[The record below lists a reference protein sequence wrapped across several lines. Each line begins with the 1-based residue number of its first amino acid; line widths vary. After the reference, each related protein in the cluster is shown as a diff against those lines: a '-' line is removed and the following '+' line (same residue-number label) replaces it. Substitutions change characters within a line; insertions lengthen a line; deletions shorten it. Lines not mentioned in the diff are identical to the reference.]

1 MGATDTLAADSP
13 QLTRSS
19 REPDTVERLTAAD
32 LTMLWEDDFG
42 WPQDIGV
49 IAVLDGT
56 PLYDAAGRLRIE
68 MVRDAIARRLH
79 LVPRL
84 RQVLYRPM
92 WGLGRPLWVDV
103 QTFDIARHVRVQPL
117 PAGSGEEQLVRACE
131 RLHARRLDQSRPL
144 WELWLLPGL
153 LAGRVGMFM
162 KIHHAIADGVAGT
175 ALIGALLGPE
185 PERDGP
191 PPPWTPRPVPTRR
204 KLLVDNVVRHG
215 TALSTS
221 LVHLAHPMRTWRR
234 LSLGWREFREVFGD
248 PAPRTSL
255 NRPIGSVRRFG
266 VCRSRLDLAK
276 DVAHAASAT
285 VNDLVLAAIAGGLR
299 ELLQSRGEPVDSL
312 VLRAMVPVSLRH
324 GPSAPQG
331 NLDGGMVV
339 PVPVGEPE
347 TGRRLRLIA
356 AATARCKTRVMRPP
370 ETGFLASAIVRKG
383 MLRMMRRQRLAN
395 VYVTN
400 VPGPRVPLHLGGARL
415 LEMFPVVPLSGN
427 LTLGVGVLSYAGQ
440 LNFTVITDQDGSDDQ
455 KVFLAGLQRAL
466 DSVAGH
472 AIRHKGPGIDSEWL

>member
-131 RLHARRLDQSRPL
+131 RLHARRLDLSRPL
-144 WELWLLPGL
+144 WDLWLLPGL

-162 KIHHAIADGVAGT
+162 KIHHAIADGV
-175 ALIGALLGPE
+175 
-185 PERDGP
+185 
-191 PPPWTPRPVPTRR
+191 
-204 KLLVDNVVRHG
+204 
-215 TALSTS
+215 
-221 LVHLAHPMRTWRR
+221 
-234 LSLGWREFREVFGD
+234 
-248 PAPRTSL
+248 
-255 NRPIGSVRRFG
+255 
-266 VCRSRLDLAK
+266 
-276 DVAHAASAT
+276 
-285 VNDLVLAAIAGGLR
+285 
-299 ELLQSRGEPVDSL
+299 
-312 VLRAMVPVSLRH
+312 
-324 GPSAPQG
+324 
-331 NLDGGMVV
+331 
-339 PVPVGEPE
+339 
-347 TGRRLRLIA
+347 
-356 AATARCKTRVMRPP
+356 
-370 ETGFLASAIVRKG
+370 
-383 MLRMMRRQRLAN
+383 
-395 VYVTN
+395 
-400 VPGPRVPLHLGGARL
+400 
-415 LEMFPVVPLSGN
+415 
-427 LTLGVGVLSYAGQ
+427 
-440 LNFTVITDQDGSDDQ
+440 
-455 KVFLAGLQRAL
+455 
-466 DSVAGH
+466 
-472 AIRHKGPGIDSEWL
+472 